1 MKRAFLISL
10 MSAIL
15 LISGVNFV
23 SGQDQPQ
30 PKKDTVNIDTDAKPQ
45 FYYAEDEEESGKK
58 SNTGA
63 IVGAGAVVVIA
74 AGYFFFRKK
83 KQ

>member
-1 MKRAFLISL
+1 MKTAFLISL
-10 MSAIL
+10 MSAVL
-15 LISGVNFV
+15 LIGGVNLV
-23 SGQDQPQ
+23 SGQDQPK

-45 FYYAEDEEESGKK
+45 FYYAEEEEAGKK

>member
-1 MKRAFLISL
+1 MKRQFFIFFVTAFFFLAG
-10 MSAIL
+10 MSIVTA
-15 LISGVNFV
+15 
-23 SGQDQPQ
+23 QDQPA

-45 FYYAEDEEESGKK
+45 FYYAEEEETGKK